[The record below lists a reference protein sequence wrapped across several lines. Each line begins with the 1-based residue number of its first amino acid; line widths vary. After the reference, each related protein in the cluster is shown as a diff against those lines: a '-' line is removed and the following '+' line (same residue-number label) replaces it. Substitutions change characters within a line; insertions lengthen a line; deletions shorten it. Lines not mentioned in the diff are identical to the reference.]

1 MSSWLVPFIITWII
15 TTIAFV
21 IITMLPTGVESDS
34 FGKTAFAALVFGI
47 LNGVVNIIF
56 GIPVLSQLLWLV
68 TLGGL
73 LMNILLFGL
82 SAKLVEGFRLRWGIW
97 SAVIGAFLLSIITS
111 ILNWVIR

>member
-1 MSSWLVPFIITWII
+1 MAWLMPFIFTWII

-21 IITMLPTGVESDS
+21 IITYLPVGVESDS
-34 FGKTAFAALVFGI
+34 FGKTAITALVFGV
-47 LNGVVNIIF
+47 LNGVVSFLF

-73 LMNILLFGL
+73 LVNILLFGL

-97 SAVIGAFLLSIITS
+97 SAIIGAFLLSIITS
-111 ILNWVIR
+111 ILNWII

>member
-1 MSSWLVPFIITWII
+1 MSGLVPFIVTWII

-21 IITMLPTGVESDS
+21 IITYLPTGVESDS
-34 FGKTAFAALVFGI
+34 FGKTAITALVFGV
-47 LNGVVNIIF
+47 LNGLVSFLF

-73 LMNILLFGL
+73 LLNVILFGL

-97 SAVIGAFLLSIITS
+97 SAIIGAFLLSIITS
-111 ILNWVIR
+111 ILSRLI